1 MLYVIVVIDNII
13 FLSNIHKKYIFV
25 KMKIQFFSSSLV
37 VYYSSIPKIGKIDRW

>member
-13 FLSNIHKKYIFV
+13 FLSNIHKKYICQNENSIFYY
-25 KMKIQFFSSSLV
+25 SSLV